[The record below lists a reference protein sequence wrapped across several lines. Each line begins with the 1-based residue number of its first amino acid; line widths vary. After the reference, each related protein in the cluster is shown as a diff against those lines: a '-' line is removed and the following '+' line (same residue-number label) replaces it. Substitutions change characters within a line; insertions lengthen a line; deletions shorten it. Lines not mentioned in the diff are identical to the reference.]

1 MYIILYINYT
11 SLKKREICQLVMA
24 DHYEADLR
32 GSWMK
37 KLRLEKLK
45 FSGSGP
51 ILAQIWLVHFAAQK
65 KEKKKRQKPFCYNV

>member
-11 SLKKREICQLVMA
+11 SLKKRESCQLVMA

-32 GSWMK
+32 ESWMK

-45 FSGSGP
+45 FRDQ
-51 ILAQIWLVHFAAQK
+51 AQF
-65 KEKKKRQKPFCYNV
+65 